1 VGYRIRCDRPC
12 HAVGDKWRWSFRFRW
27 FKMPLMKIYLDDE
40 PTSITGTHLSDILAA
55 AQQQLESTGRS
66 IVEIQVDGHS
76 LSGDDLSRYLDGRVS
91 LSDGTVHLYS
101 ADPSVLA
108 VEVLQQVQQQLDVA
122 RDEQSEAAEA
132 FQQDNAMKGI
142 THIGNAIAIWQ
153 QVQQAVTHGS
163 AMANLNLDEKV
174 FEDVPVPQ
182 HIQELLE
189 KIRQLRD
196 LLQQRDTLGL
206 ADMLAYEWPPTLD
219 LWQRLVGQ
227 VILWIQ
233 E

>member
-1 VGYRIRCDRPC
+1 
-12 HAVGDKWRWSFRFRW
+12 
-27 FKMPLMKIYLDDE
+27 MPLMKIYLDDE

-122 RDEQSEAAEA
+122 RDEQSEPRRSSR
-132 FQQDNAMKGI
+132 
-142 THIGNAIAIWQ
+142 T
-153 QVQQAVTHGS
+153 T
-163 AMANLNLDEKV
+163 
-174 FEDVPVPQ
+174 P
-182 HIQELLE
+182 
-189 KIRQLRD
+189 
-196 LLQQRDTLGL
+196 
-206 ADMLAYEWPPTLD
+206 
-219 LWQRLVGQ
+219 
-227 VILWIQ
+227 
-233 E
+233 